1 MTVSDTGVLR
11 GDDDEGLVKKIKMM
25 KEKRQLTEGYG
36 WSDYTERYFT
46 LPLFDY
52 LLYFAQK

>member
-1 MTVSDTGVLR
+1 MTVSDTAVLR

-36 WSDYTERYFT
+36 WSDYTERYFIQ
-46 LPLFDY
+46 PLLDY
-52 LLYFAQK
+52 LLYFAEK